1 MSGETRR
8 KVWRAHL
15 GTGVNAAEGHS
26 TFCHYGYVTECGRYV
41 DGGSVMW
48 PISDDW
54 CDSEAE
60 AMARLA
66 PKIADIGATLIRQA
80 AQLLE
85 AGKPVEV
92 VA

>member
-1 MSGETRR
+1 MSETRR

-15 GTGVNAAEGHS
+15 GTGVSVKDGHG

-60 AMARLA
+60 ALARLA

-80 AQLLE
+80 AHLLE
-85 AGKPVEV
+85 AAKPAEV

>member
-1 MSGETRR
+1 MSEQRR
-8 KVWRAHL
+8 KVWRADL
-15 GTGVNAAEGHS
+15 GTSVNAREGHS
-26 TFCHYGYVTECGRYV
+26 TFCHYGYVTDCGRYV

-60 AMARLA
+60 ALGRLA

-85 AGKPVEV
+85 AAKPVEV